1 VDLHGTMMTEI
12 ERRKLSIISSELVR
26 LPSTTVEL
34 TEEQEEEINK
44 LVEKL
49 EDDEDVQAVFT
60 NIK

>member
-1 VDLHGTMMTEI
+1 MMTEI
-12 ERRKLSIISSELVR
+12 ERRKLSIISSELIR